1 VYDKKVATLKSC
13 DKLEKEGG
21 KSMFNV
27 DLFGLLKII
36 FFGWELLLH
45 FLNKRKFETLET
57 KLTDLNQR
65 LEILENEVKKLN
77 S

>member
-1 VYDKKVATLKSC
+1 
-13 DKLEKEGG
+13 
-21 KSMFNV
+21 MFNV

-45 FLNKRKFETLET
+45 FLNKRKFETLDN
-57 KLTDLNQR
+57 KFSDLNQR
-65 LEILENEVKKLN
+65 LETLENEVKKLN